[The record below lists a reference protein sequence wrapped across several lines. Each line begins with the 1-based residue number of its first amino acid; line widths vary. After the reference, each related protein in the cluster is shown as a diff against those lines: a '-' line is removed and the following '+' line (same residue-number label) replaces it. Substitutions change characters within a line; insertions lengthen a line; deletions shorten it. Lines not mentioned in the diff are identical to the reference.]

1 MKIHCI
7 NLQDASNTG
16 LRKQDTFKIA
26 YLNLNLHK
34 LREYMKKEQIKTNII
49 SKLKAEI
56 VPKENSKSKTGIQ
69 EK

>member
-1 MKIHCI
+1 MKVHCI

-16 LRKQDTFKIA
+16 LRKQETFKIT

-34 LREYMKKEQIKTNII
+34 LREYMKREYIKTNLI

-56 VPKENSKSKTGIQ
+56 VSKENSKTKTGIQ